1 MDTESPR
8 LRLSILGIVVFSL
21 FAALFARL
29 YYLQI
34 MATDEGEVEAANN
47 RVRTIQEE
55 APRGRILD
63 AKGRVLVDN
72 RTSLVVTV
80 DPFRLKDLKQP
91 ERDDLLLRLSQQLT
105 ASGVPTKVAAIE
117 RRLNDPQYSPLQP
130 VPVAIDVSEDLMV
143 YLAERADDFPA
154 IQVRR
159 ESVRYYPEK
168 SLAAHVVGYVG
179 RISSDELKARMGT
192 VEDPKIAVAKPY
204 EPDSSVGKTGVEK
217 TFEDDLRGTPGVR
230 KVEVDRNGKVVRE
243 LTADYRAPV
252 PGSDIQLTIDMDVQR
267 TAEQKLA
274 EQLEGLRG
282 RYTRDG
288 NVAQGK
294 VGSSVVLD
302 PRNGHVVAMASYP
315 TYDPT
320 EFVNGINSDRY
331 RQWTEGDPADN
342 PTINRAIAGLYAP
355 GSTFKLVTAHA
366 ALTKGVISPNTYYN
380 DSGVYTVGNR
390 EFRNAQNAVNGPVQ
404 MSRAITIS
412 SDTYFYSLGDQF
424 WRGRDKFGDGIQESA
439 REFGY
444 GAPTG
449 VQLPGEL
456 GGVVPDPA
464 WKKQFWE
471 SLPADQRSKDGDKW
485 YAGDN
490 VNLAIGQG
498 DVLATPLQ
506 VADSYATFAMK
517 GVRHQVTI
525 VSRVLKPGANP
536 TDPVLETCDPAD
548 ARCGVA
554 RRIDDAI
561 VARFDIPDDVYKPLS
576 EGFDGVTSARGG
588 TATEL
593 FTGFDQKNWPVFG
606 KTGTAQVTGKADTS
620 LFVAGGPATD
630 PQFVAVAVLEQAG
643 FGADAAG
650 PIVRSIFDLVS
661 GQVKDPACPDPNS
674 TTSSSTTT
682 STAPGQTTPNC
693 PNASGTT
700 ATTTATTT
708 AGGATTATTT
718 PTYTTPTTA
727 YTTPTY
733 TTPTTSYTTPTYTTP
748 TTSYTT
754 PTYTTPTYTTPTY
767 TTPTTAYTTPTTAY
781 TAPKT
786 STPVSSPT
794 PGAGLVAT
802 PPPDPA
808 TTRED
813 P

>member
-80 DPFRLKDLKQP
+80 DPFRLKDLKLA

-105 ASGVPTKVAAIE
+105 ASGIPTKVATIE

-130 VPVAIDVSEDLMV
+130 VPVAIDVPEDLMV
-143 YLAERADDFPA
+143 FLAERADDFPSV
-154 IQVRR
+154 QVRR
-159 ESVRYYPEK
+159 ESVRSYPEK

-179 RISSDELKARMGT
+179 RISSDELKARMGSP
-192 VEDPKIAVAKPY
+192 EDPKVAPKPY
-204 EPDSSVGKTGVEK
+204 EPDSSIGKTGVEK
-217 TFEDDLRGTPGVR
+217 TFEDDLRGTPGIK

-243 LTADYRAPV
+243 LTAEHKAPV
-252 PGSDIQLTIDMDVQR
+252 PGSDVQLTIDMDVQR

-288 NVAQGK
+288 SVAQGK

-302 PRNGHVVAMASYP
+302 PSNGHVIAMASYP

-331 RQWTEGDPADN
+331 RQWTDGEPADN

-380 DSGVYTVGNR
+380 DTGVYTVGNR

-424 WRGRDKFGDGIQESA
+424 WRGRDKYGDGIQESA

-506 VADSYATFAMK
+506 VADSYATFATK

-536 TDPVLETCDPAD
+536 TDPALDTCDPSD
-548 ARCGVA
+548 GRCGVA
-554 RRIDDAI
+554 RRIDDAVI
-561 VARFDIPDDVYKPLS
+561 ARFDIPDDVYKPLS

-630 PQFVAVAVLEQAG
+630 PRFVAVAVLEQAG

-650 PIVRSIFDLVS
+650 PVVRSIFDLVS
-661 GQVKDPACPDPNS
+661 GQVKDPACPDP
-674 TTSSSTTT
+674 TGASTTT
-682 STAPGQTTPNC
+682 STSTTTTPGQAPPKCPEANGTTTTVPAAGTGTTTNSSPTPTTPYTTQYQT
-693 PNASGTT
+693 PTT
-700 ATTTATTT
+700 AY
-708 AGGATTATTT
+708 TT

-733 TTPTTSYTTPTYTTP
+733 TTPTTR
-748 TTSYTT
+748 
-754 PTYTTPTYTTPTY
+754 Y

-781 TAPKT
+781 RTPTTSSAPRSTTA
-786 STPVSSPT
+786 S

-802 PPPDPA
+802 EPPKSP
-808 TTRED
+808 TTREA